1 MRKCDYCGRANED
14 GLASCRECGTTLL
27 PAAEAAGCEP
37 DRATSSPAAFQ
48 LNARRVTKVLAI
60 VLAASMLAASI
71 TTVVGAFIFTAQG
84 HDLRTDSQAR
94 HFVRTI
100 ADPVGAVMT
109 VAAGAA
115 MLLAS
120 RSLPREALSDG
131 SPLGAAWRIGP
142 TKEIA
147 QGLGFGILA
156 GLAISILSE
165 HQARHHAYGLIKIV
179 AAVALA
185 PLVEEMLFRGL
196 LYGGYRR
203 SFGPV
208 WAAAVTTFLF
218 CLPHATQ
225 MSQSGLAAIGI
236 AGMALAALWLRLRS
250 ASVGPAVAVH
260 VGYNAAI
267 AAVVLFYTP

>member
-1 MRKCDYCGRANED
+1 
-14 GLASCRECGTTLL
+14 
-27 PAAEAAGCEP
+27 
-37 DRATSSPAAFQ
+37 
-48 LNARRVTKVLAI
+48 VTKVLAI
-60 VLAASMLAASI
+60 VLAASMLAACI
-71 TTVVGAFIFTAQG
+71 TGVIGAFIYTGQG
-84 HDLRTDSQAR
+84 HDLRSDKQAR
-94 HFVRTI
+94 HFVRII
-100 ADPVGAVMT
+100 ADPIGAVMT

-120 RSLPREALSDG
+120 RSLPREALSDR
-131 SPLGAAWRIGP
+131 SPVGAAWSVGS
-142 TKEIA
+142 TKDIA
-147 QGLGFGILA
+147 QGSGFGILA
-156 GLAISILSE
+156 GLAISVLSE
-165 HQARHHAYGLIKIV
+165 HQATHHAYGLIKTV

-185 PLVEEMLFRGL
+185 PPVEEMLFRGL

-225 MSQSGLAAIGI
+225 MSQSGFAAIGT

-250 ASVGPAVAVH
+250 ASVGPAVAAH

-267 AAVVLFYTP
+267 AAVFLFYTP